1 MRTPLLLALIPSLL
15 LAAGCGARNAD
26 PAAEPIRT
34 AVQVEEGPRSDR
46 LPGTPS
52 GEAIE
57 NPQYRS
63 WAAFKPGT
71 TVARRSTTEAAG
83 EEGKTVTTT
92 TDTLLE
98 VTDTLVKIRTRTHS
112 RRYDGFEAEN
122 PPDEYTIARL
132 IPLPPGV
139 SKVNFGKPARGGEEG
154 EETVAVA
161 GKEYRT
167 RWHTGKDRNEAGEVE
182 VRVWSSNE
190 VPGGLVK
197 SVTRIP
203 AIGKTT
209 TIELVE
215 VRTP

>member
-1 MRTPLLLALIPSLL
+1 MRTPAYLALIPGLL
-15 LAAGCGARNAD
+15 LAAGCDSRKAD
-26 PAAEPIRT
+26 PAAQATRLADGTGDRT
-34 AVQVEEGPRSDR
+34 GSDR
-46 LPGTPS
+46 PAVTFS
-52 GEAIE
+52 GETVE

-71 TVARRSTTEAAG
+71 TVTRRTTTEATG
-83 EEGKTVTTT
+83 GEGKTLTTT

-98 VTDTLVKIRTRTHS
+98 VTDAFVKIRTQSHS
-112 RRYDGFEAEN
+112 RRYDGYETRN
-122 PPDEYTIARL
+122 PPDEYKLARL

-139 SKVNFGKPARGGEEG
+139 SKEQFGKPAGGGEQG
-154 EETVAVA
+154 EETVTVA

-167 RWHTGKDRNEAGEVE
+167 RWHKGKDRNEAGEVE
-182 VRVWSSNE
+182 VRVWSSDE

-215 VRTP
+215 VKAP